1 MYTYAEDEELHVI
14 TSMRLD
20 VARYAPDRGAWS
32 QAVDDKVGSLG
43 AGTRPDRAT
52 VGRRRI
58 CYAEELR
65 QCWLGFGDK
74 TKLPARVVNIPP
86 NTPLRVRWP
95 NATMEDAQQ
104 WIAMIRPD
112 TLKQYTFSYV
122 FYRGFAE
129 ELNLDPDIEGVTQWH
144 FEGKP
149 PGG

>member
-1 MYTYAEDEELHVI
+1 
-14 TSMRLD
+14 
-20 VARYAPDRGAWS
+20 
-32 QAVDDKVGSLG
+32 
-43 AGTRPDRAT
+43 
-52 VGRRRI
+52 
-58 CYAEELR
+58 
-65 QCWLGFGDK
+65 
-74 TKLPARVVNIPP
+74 
-86 NTPLRVRWP
+86 
-95 NATMEDAQQ
+95 MEDAQQ